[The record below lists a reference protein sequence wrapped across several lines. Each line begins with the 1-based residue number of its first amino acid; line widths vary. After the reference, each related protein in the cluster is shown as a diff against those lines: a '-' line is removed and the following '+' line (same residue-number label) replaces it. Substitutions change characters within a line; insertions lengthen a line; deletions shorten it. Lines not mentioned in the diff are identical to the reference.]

1 MAIKYQDL
9 KEKLETDPLT
19 KQELE
24 WIQEAEDFIDE
35 EIRSKFGKIYYEVSI
50 GKAIVQ
56 FNWSPVSRKIIDTM
70 APRRGVMQN
79 ELIRR
84 YTEAGWSI
92 LWGDIDDD
100 YAVFKGKK

>member
-50 GKAIVQ
+50 GKPVIG
-56 FNWSPVSRKIIDTM
+56 FKWSPVTRKPIDTM
-70 APRRGVMQN
+70 APRRVVMQD
-79 ELIRR
+79 ELIKR

-92 LWGDIDDD
+92 FWGDIDDD